1 MPPPKLRPQKKLTMF
16 TNGKRVYKVSNTL
29 MSECIGISLELCL
42 AFRVLFVWNAVLF
55 ECLCIVLQHVLVYM
69 MVLMS
74 LKGAAYVGS
83 VH

>member
-1 MPPPKLRPQKKLTMF
+1 MCVCVCVCVCVFLP
-16 TNGKRVYKVSNTL
+16 YKVSNTL
-29 MSECIGISLELCL
+29 SDHIVISLELCL

-55 ECLCIVLQHVLVYM
+55 KCLCIVLQNVLGYM

-74 LKGAAYVGS
+74 LKGAAYAGS